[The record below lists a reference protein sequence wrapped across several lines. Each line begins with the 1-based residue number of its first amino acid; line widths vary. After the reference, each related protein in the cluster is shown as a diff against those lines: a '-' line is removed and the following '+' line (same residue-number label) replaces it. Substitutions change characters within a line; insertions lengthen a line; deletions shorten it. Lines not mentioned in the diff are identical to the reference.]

1 MQSIVERA
9 RERGSAVSVTVAISI
24 IALGIMGCAGGIL
37 NASLYARVAEYYG
50 IAREISTLSS
60 GVFFLAVF
68 LVASRKPSLLDR
80 RLLTVAALGCAITAA
95 FVLEFALRLADA
107 PMTVAGFLFFNVASS
122 WASVLLVSALASL
135 RSSKAALVGVVCG
148 MALGEVVRV
157 AHPPVTFEVGVVEV
171 VGAYALVI
179 VLLYRRSAPA
189 LDEVA
194 HGAPPAS
201 LELSNPESF
210 LQPAHALFL
219 CVGLFSVATGYGL
232 TLNEVSHAPI
242 GVSVSAFVLV
252 GVALWMLLSRSES
265 KEDLLFSFSML
276 LVVAGFIIAP
286 FTFLNDLPSANA
298 LLRIGVR
305 CFDMLVWLV
314 VLAVGRRNLLALLP
328 TFALVRFMSAV
339 GTNVGAIAGHTTN
352 DLVGTNSDAAML
364 IAEVVLFAFVAF
376 LWLGFRRFSF
386 SDTIRGV
393 VGVSGG
399 AASGSGDEEP
409 QPQGLSIEERCAEL
423 GEARGLTE
431 RETEI
436 FAMLARGRNGQFVMD
451 HYVVS
456 RNTVKSHVKHIYAK
470 LDVHSQQ
477 ELIDLVE
484 RAGG

>member
-399 AASGSGDEEP
+399 ATSGSGDEEP

-484 RAGG
+484 RAGE